1 MATIPVGGPSRRWD
15 PRTDRKA
22 YMVWMGLVVAAVLG
36 GFGFDFARYLGET
49 PPPPLIM
56 HLHGAVYVSWLGL
69 VVAQITLV
77 EKGDIR
83 LHRSLGWATAAVALI
98 MVPLGL
104 TAAFV
109 DEARRLH
116 HPDSDPQFLA
126 LEFEEM
132 IAFSA
137 FIVAGL
143 LLRRDPATHK
153 RLMIL
158 SAVAISD
165 AGFARIWLNEI
176 KVAPAGLFGWWIQ
189 YFWGIAL
196 ILIAMIAWDLWRRR
210 LVHPAI
216 WAGALL
222 LIGGEIVT
230 TVLQFSLGWKA
241 LMTTAVTAW
250 GYTG

>member
-1 MATIPVGGPSRRWD
+1 MTTSEGGAPRRWD

-22 YMVWMGLVVAAVLG
+22 YIVWMGVVVAAVIA
-36 GFGFDFARYLGET
+36 GFGVDFGRYLGER

-56 HLHGAVYVSWLGL
+56 HLHGAVYVAWLLL
-69 VVAQITLV
+69 VVGQIFLV

-83 LHRSLGWATAAVALI
+83 LHKWLGWATAIVSAI

-109 DEARRLH
+109 DEARRLGQ
-116 HPDSDPQFLA
+116 PGSDPQFLA

-132 IAFSA
+132 IAFST

-143 LLRRDPATHK
+143 LLRRDPASHK

-165 AGFARIWLNEI
+165 AGFARVWLNEFKI
-176 KVAPAGLFGWWIQ
+176 VPPGPFGFWIQ

-196 ILIAMIAWDLWRRR
+196 MLIAMIGWDLYRRR
-210 LVHPAI
+210 RAHPTVL
-216 WAGALL
+216 AGAAF
-222 LIGGEIVT
+222 LIGAEAVVSI
-230 TVLQFSLGWKA
+230 LQFSPGWTA
-241 LMTTAVTAW
+241 FMTAAVRAW
-250 GYTG
+250 RYTG